1 MATNRIKGITID
13 IGGNTTQL
21 TKALA
26 DVDKSLKDTQ
36 TQLKD
41 VNKLLKLD
49 PTNVELLRQKQ
60 DLLSKAIESTKT
72 RQDELKK
79 ALEQAKSA
87 GDTEENRRQQD
98 LLQRELIETE
108 QRLKGYEAE
117 MVNSGKA
124 TDEAGDAMKKANT
137 SASTF
142 GDTLK
147 AKLTGEAIVSGVKKL
162 GGALKDLA
170 LSSITLSD
178 DLATQATVTG
188 LSTDALQE
196 YNYMAELVDV
206 SVDTI
211 TGSMTKLTKSMTSA
225 KKGTGAANDAFK
237 SLGVSVTDANGKLRD
252 NEDVFNE
259 VIDALG
265 TVANETERD
274 ALSMEIFG
282 KSAKDLN
289 PLIKAG
295 SKQIKAY
302 AKEAHDM
309 GYVMSKDVIEKN
321 VAASDAIQRMK
332 NATKAAKNEIGSAF
346 APVIEKAATSSQ
358 KLVTWSRENAET
370 LKTVASVV
378 GIVTGAFVAYK
389 AIVAAIEIPTKA
401 AAAAQALLNGTMVAN
416 PIVAVTA
423 AMAALF
429 IALDKLSTKSY
440 TVGADVKQ
448 LTAKMDSLESELS
461 EVAAEWDA
469 VTASQQRNIDAINA
483 EFAHYGELY
492 DELTTITDANGK
504 VKKGYEERAKVITG
518 ILSEALGTE
527 ITLTDGVIKNYKDL
541 TQKIKDLIVQK
552 KAELILKS
560 QEEAYTQAI
569 QSRQSAALKLAEADK
584 ARSEAAQKAAKKTA
598 ELSQLE
604 AEKAELAKWGYSDY
618 TAVYMRDL
626 NARIEAKKKEVDDIT
641 KEQGELNSE
650 YENAKRVVDETSY
663 NIMVYEK
670 NLASATKGEYDKII
684 QVNAETARSYSNLGT
699 DGKKA
704 LDKLT
709 SDTAKS
715 GAALYN
721 AAVQAG
727 KDFLKGFN
735 VGVSDKKTQDVALG
749 SVNQFGDRV
758 LVRFKKSLVE
768 NSPSKAT
775 EEMGEF
781 LIEGLSQGIQSQ
793 AQGVLNQVST
803 FGRSTLAAFQSSL
816 AGGVSLNAGLAGPA
830 PGTAAGM
837 SSMIN
842 MTQSAA
848 PAASGVNV
856 SVVINGNVDNYDEL
870 AETIGQKLQQQMA
883 RQERAFA

>member
-79 ALEQAKSA
+79 ALEQAKNA

-108 QRLKGYEAE
+108 QRLKGYETE

-124 TDEAGDAMKKANT
+124 TDEAGDAMKNANK

-225 KKGTGAANDAFK
+225 RKGTGDANDAFK
-237 SLGVSVTDANGKLRD
+237 KLGVSVTDANGKLRD

-282 KSAKDLN
+282 KSAKELN

-295 SKQIKAY
+295 SNQIKAY

-332 NATKAAKNEIGSAF
+332 NATTAVKNEIGSAF
-346 APVIEKAATSSQ
+346 APVIEKAATSLQ
-358 KLVTWSRENAET
+358 KLLKWSKENSET

-429 IALDKLSTKSY
+429 IALDKLSKKEYAVS
-440 TVGADVKQ
+440 ADTQRLRKE
-448 LTAKMDSLESELS
+448 MDALNEEAD
-461 EVAAEWDA
+461 EAVASWDA
-469 VTASQQRNIDAINA
+469 VTAAQDRTTKSVQS
-483 EFAHYGELY
+483 EFGQYERLY
-492 DELTTITDANGK
+492 DELKSITDANGK
-504 VKKGYEERAKVITG
+504 VKKGYEDRAAVIVG

-569 QSRQSAALKLAEADK
+569 QSREQAALDLIKAEKGRAEA
-584 ARSEAAQKAAKKTA
+584 EQKAAKERANLTK
-598 ELSQLE
+598 LE
-604 AEKAELAKWGYSDY
+604 AEQRELQKQGYNDY
-618 TAVYMRDL
+618 NAVYLKDL
-626 NARIEAKKKEVDDIT
+626 DARVEAKRKEV
-641 KEQGELNSE
+641 KELEAASKSANDA
-650 YENAKRVVDETSY
+650 YEKQKGVVNDTTY
-663 NIMVYEK
+663 TIMQYEK
-670 NLASATKGEYDKII
+670 NLELAHKGEFDKIST
-684 QVNAETARSYSNLGT
+684 VNASTAKSYGQLGT

-709 SDTAKS
+709 SDTAAS

-758 LVRFKKSLVE
+758 LVRFKRSLVE

-842 MTQSAA
+842 MTQGAA

-856 SVVINGNVDNYDEL
+856 SVTINGNVDNYDEL

-883 RQERAFA
+883 RQGRAWA

>member
-108 QRLKGYEAE
+108 QRLKGYETE

-225 KKGTGAANDAFK
+225 RKGTGDANDAFK
-237 SLGVSVTDANGKLRD
+237 KLGVSVTDANGKLRD

-282 KSAKDLN
+282 KSAKELN

-295 SKQIKAY
+295 SDQIRAY

-332 NATKAAKNEIGSAF
+332 NATTAVKNEIGSAF
-346 APVIEKAATSSQ
+346 APVIEKAATSLQ
-358 KLVTWSRENAET
+358 KLLKWSKENSET

-429 IALDKLSTKSY
+429 IALDKLSKKSY

-448 LTAKMDSLESELS
+448 LTAKMDSLASELS

-569 QSRQSAALKLAEADK
+569 QTRQTAALKLAAADK
-584 ARSEAAQKAAKKTA
+584 ARSEAAQNAAKKTA

-604 AEKAELAKWGYSDY
+604 AEKAALAKLGYSDY

-626 NARIEAKKKEVDDIT
+626 DARIEGKKKEVDEIT
-641 KEQGELNSE
+641 QKQGELNSE
-650 YENAKRVVDETSY
+650 YEDAKRVVDETSY

-684 QVNAETARSYSNLGT
+684 QVNAETARSYNNLGT

-709 SDTAKS
+709 GDTAKS

-837 SSMIN
+837 NSMIN

-848 PAASGVNV
+848 SAPSGVSV
-856 SVVINGNVDNYDEL
+856 SVVVNGNVDNYETL

-883 RQERAFA
+883 REGRAFA

>member
-108 QRLKGYEAE
+108 QRLKGYETE

-124 TDEAGDAMKKANT
+124 TDEAGDAMKNANK

-225 KKGTGAANDAFK
+225 RKGTGDANDAFK
-237 SLGVSVTDANGKLRD
+237 KLGVSVTDANGKLRD

-282 KSAKDLN
+282 KSAKELN

-295 SKQIKAY
+295 SDK
-302 AKEAHDM
+302 
-309 GYVMSKDVIEKN
+309 GLR
-321 VAASDAIQRMK
+321 QR
-332 NATKAAKNEIGSAF
+332 SA
-346 APVIEKAATSSQ
+346 
-358 KLVTWSRENAET
+358 
-370 LKTVASVV
+370 
-378 GIVTGAFVAYK
+378 
-389 AIVAAIEIPTKA
+389 
-401 AAAAQALLNGTMVAN
+401 
-416 PIVAVTA
+416 
-423 AMAALF
+423 
-429 IALDKLSTKSY
+429 
-440 TVGADVKQ
+440 
-448 LTAKMDSLESELS
+448 
-461 EVAAEWDA
+461 
-469 VTASQQRNIDAINA
+469 
-483 EFAHYGELY
+483 
-492 DELTTITDANGK
+492 
-504 VKKGYEERAKVITG
+504 
-518 ILSEALGTE
+518 
-527 ITLTDGVIKNYKDL
+527 
-541 TQKIKDLIVQK
+541 
-552 KAELILKS
+552 
-560 QEEAYTQAI
+560 
-569 QSRQSAALKLAEADK
+569 
-584 ARSEAAQKAAKKTA
+584 
-598 ELSQLE
+598 
-604 AEKAELAKWGYSDY
+604 
-618 TAVYMRDL
+618 
-626 NARIEAKKKEVDDIT
+626 
-641 KEQGELNSE
+641 
-650 YENAKRVVDETSY
+650 
-663 NIMVYEK
+663 
-670 NLASATKGEYDKII
+670 
-684 QVNAETARSYSNLGT
+684 
-699 DGKKA
+699 
-704 LDKLT
+704 
-709 SDTAKS
+709 
-715 GAALYN
+715 
-721 AAVQAG
+721 
-727 KDFLKGFN
+727 
-735 VGVSDKKTQDVALG
+735 
-749 SVNQFGDRV
+749 
-758 LVRFKKSLVE
+758 
-768 NSPSKAT
+768 
-775 EEMGEF
+775 
-781 LIEGLSQGIQSQ
+781 
-793 AQGVLNQVST
+793 
-803 FGRSTLAAFQSSL
+803 
-816 AGGVSLNAGLAGPA
+816 
-830 PGTAAGM
+830 
-837 SSMIN
+837 
-842 MTQSAA
+842 
-848 PAASGVNV
+848 
-856 SVVINGNVDNYDEL
+856 
-870 AETIGQKLQQQMA
+870 
-883 RQERAFA
+883 